1 MRGPWCP
8 LLSYRAMSDP
18 HDLARFVEAQRG
30 SYEQALAELSAGH
43 KRIHWMWF
51 IFPQLASLGSS
62 AMAQR
67 YAISGLDEARAYLQ
81 HPVLGPRLQDCTAA
95 VNAVAGRTA
104 HQVFGSP
111 DDMKFRS
118 SMTLFAAADPSASS
132 FTTALSRYYDG
143 RPDPQTL
150 GLLSQS

>member
-1 MRGPWCP
+1 
-8 LLSYRAMSDP
+8 MSDP
-18 HDLARFVEAQRG
+18 YDLVRFVEAQRG
-30 SYEQALAELSAGH
+30 SYGRALAELTAGH
-43 KRIHWMWF
+43 KRSHWMWF
-51 IFPQLASLGSS
+51 IFPQLVGLGSS

-81 HPVLGPRLQDCTAA
+81 HPVLRPRLQDCTAA

-104 HQVFGSP
+104 YQVFGSP

-132 FTTALSRYYDG
+132 FTTALSRYYHG

-150 GLLSQS
+150 ELISQS